1 MSDYTKLTNFAVK
14 DGYTTGNPA
23 KVIKGT
29 ELDDEFNAIA
39 TAVATKVDS
48 TDVIPVATGGTG
60 STTASAAR
68 TALGLAIGTD
78 VPSPTGTGASGTWN
92 INISGNAATATSAT
106 TATTAA
112 NGGVTSVNG
121 STGAVTVASLGVGQ
135 TWQNMTSS
143 RSVGTSY
150 TNSTGKPIAVA
161 VFLSGLGWAQIE
173 INGVSTSRCHG
184 DQSQYGSLFGIVPPG
199 ATYAVSYFNGW
210 SSSTLDTWSELR

>member
-60 STTASAAR
+60 STTASGAR

-78 VPSPTGTGASGTWN
+78 VPSPTGTGASGTWG
-92 INISGNAATATSAT
+92 INITGNAATATSAN
-106 TATTAA
+106 TATTAS
-112 NGGVTSVNG
+112 NGGVTSVD
-121 STGAVTVASLGVGQ
+121 SQTGAITLANLTAFAKSLG
-135 TWQNMTSS
+135 QNGYQKLPGGLILQWGYKTSWDGVTFPQAFNTVYCIIS
-143 RSVGTSY
+143 TPRGNWEHYIDSY
-150 TNSTGKPIAVA
+150 TNSGFTPGTNGGTGPFFWLA
-161 VFLSGLGWAQIE
+161 LGI
-173 INGVSTSRCHG
+173 
-184 DQSQYGSLFGIVPPG
+184 
-199 ATYAVSYFNGW
+199 
-210 SSSTLDTWSELR
+210 